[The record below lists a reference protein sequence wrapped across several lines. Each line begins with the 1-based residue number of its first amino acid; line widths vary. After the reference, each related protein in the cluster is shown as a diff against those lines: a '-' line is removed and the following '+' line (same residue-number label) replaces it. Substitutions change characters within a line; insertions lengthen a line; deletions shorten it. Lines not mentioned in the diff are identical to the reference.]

1 MGDQENRGNQDQDKE
16 ERIRR
21 LREEN
26 ARLLREEKEVE
37 EQLQAAKS
45 ARDSKNRELLKL
57 KETVDRHKQNKK

>member
-57 KETVDRHKQNKK
+57 KETVDRHKQDKN

>member
-57 KETVDRHKQNKK
+57 KETVDRHK